1 MPFSR
6 MCAPETHADVSKI
19 FLQGSSK
26 CRSGSPQYH
35 ALPVP
40 SLQVQSSQIPTS
52 TYPGMVHVFCNQLI
66 RSLGKQDKVAY
77 FIKYLLKEAMFSPT
91 LGLPCHPYWGGWIAA
106 ETPPNSRQCMCS
118 EPLHPG
124 DQSGFLLQSVH
135 EETGSYKS
143 KNEEFGVSRKPSFLT
158 YGL

>member
-6 MCAPETHADVSKI
+6 VCAPETHADVSKI

-26 CRSGSPQYH
+26 CRSGSPQCH
-35 ALPVP
+35 DLPVP

-52 TYPGMVHVFCNQLI
+52 TYPGVVHVFCNQLI
-66 RSLGKQDKVAY
+66 RPLGKQDKVAY

-106 ETPPNSRQCMCS
+106 ETLPILGSACAVSLCIQGIS
-118 EPLHPG
+118 
-124 DQSGFLLQSVH
+124 QGFSSSLYMKKRV
-135 EETGSYKS
+135 
-143 KNEEFGVSRKPSFLT
+143 LT
-158 YGL
+158 KVKMRSLE